1 MTIIGKIRREPNGG
15 LRCMNLSILATDF
28 YRSTFTIN
36 NYAQSLSHTRQDA
49 KYFDNIR
56 FILK

>member
-1 MTIIGKIRREPNGG
+1 MTIVGKIRHEPNGG

-36 NYAQSLSHTRQDA
+36 NYAQSLSHTRQDT
-49 KYFDNIR
+49 KYF
-56 FILK
+56 